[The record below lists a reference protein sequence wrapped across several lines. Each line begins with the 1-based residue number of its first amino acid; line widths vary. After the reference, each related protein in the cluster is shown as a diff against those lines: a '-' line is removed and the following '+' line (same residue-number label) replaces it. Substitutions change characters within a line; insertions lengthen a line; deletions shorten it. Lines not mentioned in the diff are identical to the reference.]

1 MEAVDIKSLLE
12 QFEASENPKPCNK
25 LATKNNFPSS
35 TRSDAM
41 QHMTQKYQNQVL
53 EKPPSQVYNK
63 HKNTPNSVSKE
74 VINRIKV
81 ITSVN
86 SLS

>member
-12 QFEASENPKPCNK
+12 QFEASENPNPCNK
-25 LATKNNFPSS
+25 LATKNNFLSG
-35 TRSDAM
+35 TRSDAI
-41 QHMTQKYQNQVL
+41 QHMTQKCQSQVL
-53 EKPPSQVYNK
+53 EKSPSQVYNK
-63 HKNTPNSVSKE
+63 HKNMPNSVSKK

-81 ITSVN
+81 ITLLN